1 MEGLPG
7 DGGASDHI
15 HLHVRGLFGSIPS
28 AFHPHAALETRG
40 VRREEEIEG
49 EREREIYSA
58 GKGNE
63 NELKLAG
70 YLLGDSR

>member
-1 MEGLPG
+1 MEDLPG

-28 AFHPHAALETRG
+28 AFHPRAALETRG
-40 VRREEEIEG
+40 VRREKET
-49 EREREIYSA
+49 ERERERESA